1 MKEKIIGVRAV
12 SGSVFY
18 GYVKNGII
26 DRRAVII
33 PNDVFEIGL
42 VDYSHHAFRTDGFSK
57 SYVVDLPVA
66 NKKYKI
72 TVEVLE
78 DECDE

>member
-1 MKEKIIGVRAV
+1 MANKIIGVRAV

-18 GYVKNGII
+18 GYVKNGRI
-26 DRRAVII
+26 DGRAVTI

-42 VDYSHHAFRTDGFSK
+42 IDYLRHSFRTYGFTK
-57 SYVVDLPVA
+57 PYVINLSEA

-78 DECDE
+78 GDDE